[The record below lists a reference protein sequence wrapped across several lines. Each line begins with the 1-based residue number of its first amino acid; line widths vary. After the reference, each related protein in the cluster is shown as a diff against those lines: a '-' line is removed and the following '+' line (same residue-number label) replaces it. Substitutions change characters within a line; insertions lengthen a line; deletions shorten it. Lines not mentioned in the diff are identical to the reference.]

1 MGKIVLLAVAAAWA
15 AVLLPPLLR
24 SRMEN
29 RPGSSVTDFRRQ
41 LSTLQRAVPTRSMTP
56 MRSMGR
62 PLAPSPLQR
71 PAATGRPGSGQY
83 SPFGQSAS
91 YGQVGQSGQQGPF
104 QRAHA
109 PERFERLER
118 GADRSHGEAAY
129 TGELQRRYDRD
140 HRLVSDARDLRDA
153 HDSHDGRSVGM
164 RHGAVRRTSQ
174 REMVRRRRANVL
186 FVLVAFTGAT
196 LFLAATTKSSAM
208 VYAFALAFV
217 SLCGYCYKLAQL
229 RQYEQDRPGV
239 DASWYHAA

>member
-71 PAATGRPGSGQY
+71 PAASGRPGQ
-83 SPFGQSAS
+83 
-91 YGQVGQSGQQGPF
+91 F
-104 QRAHA
+104 QRAHL
-109 PERFERLER
+109 PERVLDRN
-118 GADRSHGEAAY
+118 DRSDRGYERTHGEVAY
-129 TGELQRRYDRD
+129 TGELQRRYDR
-140 HRLVSDARDLRDA
+140 SNRDLRDG
-153 HDSHDGRSVGM
+153 HELRDPV
-164 RHGAVRRTSQ
+164 VRTSPARRVSQ
-174 REMVRRRRANVL
+174 REVVRRRRANVL
-186 FVLVAFTGAT
+186 FVLVMLTAAT

-208 VYAFALAFV
+208 VYAFAFAFV

-229 RQYEQDRPGV
+229 RQYEYDRTGA
-239 DASWYHAA
+239 DAHWYHAA

>member
-71 PAATGRPGSGQY
+71 PAAAAVPASRASSSVPTSPSGC
-83 SPFGQSAS
+83 STATIVSIAN
-91 YGQVGQSGQQGPF
+91 
-104 QRAHA
+104 
-109 PERFERLER
+109 ERSDRGYERT
-118 GADRSHGEAAY
+118 HGEVAY
-129 TGELQRRYDRD
+129 TGELQRRYDRSNRD
-140 HRLVSDARDLRDA
+140 LRDGHELRDGRDLRDA
-153 HDSHDGRSVGM
+153 RTSP
-164 RHGAVRRTSQ
+164 ARRVSQ
-174 REMVRRRRANVL
+174 REVVRRRRANVL
-186 FVLVAFTGAT
+186 FVLVMLTAAT

-208 VYAFALAFV
+208 VYAFAFAFV

-229 RQYEQDRPGV
+229 RQYEQDRTGA
-239 DASWYHAA
+239 DAHWYHAA